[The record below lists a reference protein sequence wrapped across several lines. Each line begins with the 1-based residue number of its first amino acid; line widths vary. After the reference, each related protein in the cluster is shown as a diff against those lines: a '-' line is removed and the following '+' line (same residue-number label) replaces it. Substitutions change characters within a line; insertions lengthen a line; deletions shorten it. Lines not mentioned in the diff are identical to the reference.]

1 MLWQGK
7 AADYFILILEGR
19 VEVTMGRENLV
30 FETGSFTY
38 FGMQALTQNIGV
50 GEIKLGDCILCF
62 YFIFLFLFTFKVVDL
77 LFRPYTVGVF
87 GCKVFCVIFVII
99 TVLSRCFIL
108 LVWMSL
114 SFFSLLGWETV

>member
-1 MLWQGK
+1 
-7 AADYFILILEGR
+7 
-19 VEVTMGRENLV
+19 MGRENLV

-77 LFRPYTVGVF
+77 LFRPYSVGVF
-87 GCKVFCVIFVII
+87 GCTVLCVIFVII
-99 TVLSRCFIL
+99 TVADVLFYWCECLCLS
-108 LVWMSL
+108 LVFWVGRQSK
-114 SFFSLLGWETV
+114 FT

>member
-30 FETGSFTY
+30 FETGPFTY

-87 GCKVFCVIFVII
+87 GCTVLCVIFVII
-99 TVLSRCFIL
+99 TVFSRCFIL

-114 SFFSLLGWETV
+114 SFFSLLGRETV